1 MNTLINQQAANDHNI
16 LLLYGL
22 YVFITIGLTIWVART
37 LFRNGKL
44 FLIDIFHGNQPL
56 AQAVNN
62 LLLVGFYLVNLGYA
76 IYTLKVIDQVNET
89 RQVIEILS
97 TKIGAI
103 ILILGGMHFFNMFV
117 FFRLRKRALVEKRN
131 VELGFDR

>member
-1 MNTLINQQAANDHNI
+1 M
-16 LLLYGL
+16 
-22 YVFITIGLTIWVART
+22 
-37 LFRNGKL
+37 
-44 FLIDIFHGNQPL
+44 
-56 AQAVNN
+56 
-62 LLLVGFYLVNLGYA
+62 LVGFYLVNLGYA